1 MIRPI
6 FTEVVLFL
14 LPFLAYAIFLWATR
28 SGVLDP
34 RAWAPQRI
42 AWLVIAALV
51 LMVGSFLAFAQFGG
65 APARSTYV
73 PAHLDAGEVKPG
85 QTKPGETK

>member
-14 LPFLAYAIFLWATR
+14 LPFLAYAIYLWAMR
-28 SGVLDP
+28 AGVLVSG
-34 RAWAPQRI
+34 AWAPQRL
-42 AWLVIAALV
+42 AWLVIIALV

-65 APARSTYV
+65 APPRSTYV
-73 PAHLDAGEVKPG
+73 PAHLEAGRLRSGE
-85 QTKPGETK
+85 TRPGERE